1 MKKLIFIILIPIFAF
16 SNTIFPKEVA
26 YVNIEKFT
34 GLWYE
39 IARTYNSFEEG
50 CIAPTVEYTKIKADE
65 LKVQNRCFTDKIG
78 GNLKSYE
85 GLVKPLNKNSL
96 STLNKT
102 YFWIFSKDYKIIYL
116 DDYQTAIM
124 SDEKLENIANKL
136 QQFEVKPSGTEGYR
150 TAEVTLGGVNTAEVS
165 SKTMESKKVEGMH
178 FIGESVD
185 VTGHLGGYN
194 FQWAWASGVACGL
207 AV

>member
-50 CIAPTVEYTKIKADE
+50 CIAPTVEYTKTKADE

-124 SDEKLENIANKL
+124 SDEKLENLWIISREPELKEEKL
-136 QQFEVKPSGTEGYR
+136 KEVLTILDKYIDT
-150 TAEVTLGGVNTAEVS
+150 
-165 SKTMESKKVEGMH
+165 KKLIFPKQDKKGK
-178 FIGESVD
+178 
-185 VTGHLGGYN
+185 YK
-194 FQWAWASGVACGL
+194 
-207 AV
+207 